1 MPKYQNNYTEQDKNE
16 TQNRIVK
23 VALEGANF
31 EAVQRYGNAAKQ
43 HYVAYSGID
52 NEAGKQLSKGLKS
65 ISKSRVNPDY
75 QSQNIKQQAG
85 FSAEV
90 KSIARKNA
98 QNIIDGKSNKFIRT
112 DDFGNVN
119 DPL

>member
-1 MPKYQNNYTEQDKNE
+1 MPKYQNNHAEQDKDE
-16 TQNRIVK
+16 KQNRIRK
-23 VALEGANF
+23 AALEGANF

-43 HYVAYSGID
+43 HYVAYSGVD

-65 ISKSRVNPDY
+65 ISNSRVNHNY

-90 KSIARKNA
+90 KSVARKMPK
-98 QNIIDGKSNKFIRT
+98 I
-112 DDFGNVN
+112 
-119 DPL
+119 